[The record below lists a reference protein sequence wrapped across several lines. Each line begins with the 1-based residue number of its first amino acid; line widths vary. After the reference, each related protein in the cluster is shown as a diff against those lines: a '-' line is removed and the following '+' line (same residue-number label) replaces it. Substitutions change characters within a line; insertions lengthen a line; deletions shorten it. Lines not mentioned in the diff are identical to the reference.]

1 MKGKMKVGDK
11 IQDIEDG
18 DCYFEGI
25 VTEINTFG
33 NVKTYQVTKVIWSG
47 EDFKDDEN
55 IGKTIEPMWWYI
67 NKVETQK
74 NEL

>member
-1 MKGKMKVGDK
+1 MKRKMKVGDK
-11 IQDIEDG
+11 IKDIEDG

-33 NVKTYQVTKVIWSG
+33 GVKTYKVTKVLWCG

-55 IGKTIEPMWWYI
+55 IGKIIEPMWWYI
-67 NKVETQK
+67 QKVEI
-74 NEL
+74 

>member
-33 NVKTYQVTKVIWSG
+33 NVKTYEVTKVIWSG

-55 IGKTIEPMWWYI
+55 IGKIIEPNWWYI
-67 NKVETQK
+67 QK
-74 NEL
+74 LDL

>member
-1 MKGKMKVGDK
+1 MKQNYKIGDL

-25 VTEINTFG
+25 VIEIDESG
-33 NVKTYQVTKVIWSG
+33 LVKTYRVTKVLWSG

-55 IGKTIEPMWWYI
+55 IGKIIEPNWWYI
-67 NKVETQK
+67 QKVEI
-74 NEL
+74 

>member
-1 MKGKMKVGDK
+1 MKGKIKIGDK

-25 VTEINTFG
+25 VTEVNTFG
-33 NVKTYQVTKVIWSG
+33 GVKKYKVTKVIWSG
-47 EDFKDDEN
+47 ENFKDDEN

-67 NKVETQK
+67 QKVEI
-74 NEL
+74 

>member
-33 NVKTYQVTKVIWSG
+33 NVKTYEVTKVLWSG

>member
-1 MKGKMKVGDK
+1 MKEKIKVGDK

-25 VTEINTFG
+25 VTEVNTFG
-33 NVKTYQVTKVIWSG
+33 GVKTYKVTKVIWSG

-55 IGKTIEPMWWYI
+55 IGKTIEPIWWYI
-67 NKVETQK
+67 QKVEI
-74 NEL
+74 

>member
-1 MKGKMKVGDK
+1 MKEKIKVGDK

-25 VTEINTFG
+25 VTEIDESG
-33 NVKTYQVTKVIWSG
+33 LVKTYKVTKVLWSG

-55 IGKTIEPMWWYI
+55 IGKIIEPMWWYI
-67 NKVETQK
+67 QKV
-74 NEL
+74 

>member
-1 MKGKMKVGDK
+1 MKEKIKVGDK

-33 NVKTYQVTKVIWSG
+33 GVKTYKVTKVIWSG
-47 EDFKDDEN
+47 EYFKNDEN
-55 IGKTIEPMWWYI
+55 IGKIIDPMWWYI
-67 NKVETQK
+67 QKV
-74 NEL
+74 

>member
-1 MKGKMKVGDK
+1 MKGKIKIGDK

-33 NVKTYQVTKVIWSG
+33 GVKTYEVTKVIWIG
-47 EDFKDDEN
+47 ENFKDDEN
-55 IGKTIEPMWWYI
+55 IGKTIEPIWWYI
-67 NKVETQK
+67 QKVEI
-74 NEL
+74 

>member
-25 VTEINTFG
+25 VKEIDDSG
-33 NVKTYQVTKVIWSG
+33 LVKKYLVTRVFWSG
-47 EDFKDDEN
+47 IDEKNDDY
-55 IGKTIEPMWWYI
+55 IGKVIEPMWWYI
-67 NKVETQK
+67 QK
-74 NEL
+74 IKI

>member
-33 NVKTYQVTKVIWSG
+33 GVKTYKVTKVIWSG

-67 NKVETQK
+67 QK
-74 NEL
+74 IEI

>member
-1 MKGKMKVGDK
+1 MKGKMKVGDL

-33 NVKTYQVTKVIWSG
+33 GVKTYKVTKVLWSG
-47 EDFKDDEN
+47 QDFKDDEN
-55 IGKTIEPMWWYI
+55 IGKIIEPMWWYI
-67 NKVETQK
+67 QK
-74 NEL
+74 IEI

>member
-1 MKGKMKVGDK
+1 MKGKIKLGDK

-25 VTEINTFG
+25 VTELNNIG
-33 NVKTYQVTKVIWSG
+33 NVKTYKVTKVIWSG

-55 IGKTIEPMWWYI
+55 IGKIIEPIWWYI
-67 NKVETQK
+67 EKIEI
-74 NEL
+74 